1 MLLKDILDDF
11 VRTKPEGKKHTRAGE
26 ARRKEA
32 IGQQQGHEFFEPFQF
47 ISDAAV
53 EAAFDVIAGLLAS
66 FGCTQPNMAKYKA
79 AFEWVLEE
87 HDIMGKD
94 VLKKETQMWVDYHAG
109 TLRARVIYLIRLY
122 RKTPDR
128 SPKIQTL
135 KDILAALEAPAAT
148 AVDASAVDGGQAA
161 PVEDSAEDGE
171 AMVDDPTEEGGQE
184 GSVED
189 SAKDGEAMVED
200 PTEEGGQEASVED
213 SQAMVED
220 PTEEGG
226 QQEIEVVDPKAYPA
240 DRKPLVTEAPTWD
253 SSQAEKLLEDAAAG
267 CTDALPE
274 LQSRLLTRTS
284 QAVAD
289 VAVAVAVEGTR
300 SGAAM
305 KRPAAAALKRK
316 AEEPLEEVDPDEVK
330 EVDGDNDGP
339 GQEADEGQK
348 PKKRSTRT
356 PEEREVLKSLPEL
369 ENYRVL
375 FITGKHTGLPITWK
389 EIVQP
394 CIKAALSLEAG
405 KDLSVVEDAF
415 EKEKECL
422 MKLTAQRRA
431 ELAVKCHVMWRFFSS
446 IRLAAVCTAYQLY
459 PGTRAVAFKRAACAR
474 AAFDQIGVASLPGTT
489 WPTDRLRD
497 TRNTEIL
504 GSPLAC
510 RAEEAVAGTVT
521 RGLGTVTKGLG
532 TVTEG
537 LDMKRGN
544 GANCTASG
552 ADVSQTPIKSP
563 DMKKI
568 RTAADSATTRR
579 VSTKSTPPVPKA
591 VAKKP
596 DSGCGYRCYPCSRF
610 YASTGSQEFGT
621 PGAAMSVD
629 PTPERVQDDWWC
641 DGSWHRGWD
650 HGWYGYTPMS
660 WNGWWA
666 GRGWDDDD
674 SWSATSWQSSSTDT
688 CRWERK
694 DPSMHRMT
702 NHLQSD
708 KSLSRDSLEVLLEKA
723 YEGFSDESD
732 PDVGPPSEGK
742 ESRGS
747 LKSLDSATTL
757 ELGSMSRESLEDEVA
772 DTLVDKGIEL
782 DDGSAD
788 KLPKITVQEDGR
800 ALPST
805 VQEGEKQVP
814 QNTVQV
820 EAEKQVP
827 QSTVQEAEKQVPQST
842 VQEAEKQVPQSTVQ
856 EAEKQV
862 QPQSTVQEA
871 EKQVQPQSTVQEA
884 EKQLQPQNTVQVPEK
899 QVQPQSTVQDPEKQV
914 QPQSTVQVPE
924 KQVQP
929 QSGADTAAGGGQMV
943 KQEPESDDW
952 RRDKYGKLLG
962 PAALYARF
970 YRTGRSLVLRN
981 ASFGIKGPKSPPEV
995 REKMADAERS
1005 EDLANDL
1012 YARHKELEMTLLKV
1026 FDTIKDISDKK
1037 FTNSADMQIEAND
1050 VDENDVH
1057 TAMDALLDEEMPESS
1072 LQPGKPGN
1080 NDNQKPKPQPKPK
1093 KEKTWREKA
1102 QDADKRANKEIIDY
1116 AGFKQAS
1123 NMKAAI
1129 LADVDPAKI
1138 HLEQVKY
1145 KVATAIGQKVSE
1157 VKMEPL
1163 FRELEAALQKFKTV
1177 SEPVRAAER
1186 KVAASEKPPKAT
1198 AKAKAK
1204 GKVAAK

>member
-1 MLLKDILDDF
+1 
-11 VRTKPEGKKHTRAGE
+11 
-26 ARRKEA
+26 
-32 IGQQQGHEFFEPFQF
+32 
-47 ISDAAV
+47 
-53 EAAFDVIAGLLAS
+53 
-66 FGCTQPNMAKYKA
+66 
-79 AFEWVLEE
+79 
-87 HDIMGKD
+87 
-94 VLKKETQMWVDYHAG
+94 
-109 TLRARVIYLIRLY
+109 
-122 RKTPDR
+122 
-128 SPKIQTL
+128 
-135 KDILAALEAPAAT
+135 
-148 AVDASAVDGGQAA
+148 
-161 PVEDSAEDGE
+161 
-171 AMVDDPTEEGGQE
+171 
-184 GSVED
+184 
-189 SAKDGEAMVED
+189 
-200 PTEEGGQEASVED
+200 
-213 SQAMVED
+213 
-220 PTEEGG
+220 
-226 QQEIEVVDPKAYPA
+226 
-240 DRKPLVTEAPTWD
+240 
-253 SSQAEKLLEDAAAG
+253 
-267 CTDALPE
+267 
-274 LQSRLLTRTS
+274 
-284 QAVAD
+284 
-289 VAVAVAVEGTR
+289 
-300 SGAAM
+300 
-305 KRPAAAALKRK
+305 
-316 AEEPLEEVDPDEVK
+316 
-330 EVDGDNDGP
+330 
-339 GQEADEGQK
+339 
-348 PKKRSTRT
+348 
-356 PEEREVLKSLPEL
+356 
-369 ENYRVL
+369 
-375 FITGKHTGLPITWK
+375 
-389 EIVQP
+389 
-394 CIKAALSLEAG
+394 
-405 KDLSVVEDAF
+405 
-415 EKEKECL
+415 
-422 MKLTAQRRA
+422 
-431 ELAVKCHVMWRFFSS
+431 
-446 IRLAAVCTAYQLY
+446 
-459 PGTRAVAFKRAACAR
+459 
-474 AAFDQIGVASLPGTT
+474 
-489 WPTDRLRD
+489 
-497 TRNTEIL
+497 
-504 GSPLAC
+504 
-510 RAEEAVAGTVT
+510 
-521 RGLGTVTKGLG
+521 
-532 TVTEG
+532 
-537 LDMKRGN
+537 
-544 GANCTASG
+544 
-552 ADVSQTPIKSP
+552 
-563 DMKKI
+563 
-568 RTAADSATTRR
+568 
-579 VSTKSTPPVPKA
+579 
-591 VAKKP
+591 
-596 DSGCGYRCYPCSRF
+596 
-610 YASTGSQEFGT
+610 
-621 PGAAMSVD
+621 
-629 PTPERVQDDWWC
+629 
-641 DGSWHRGWD
+641 
-650 HGWYGYTPMS
+650 
-660 WNGWWA
+660 A

-871 EKQVQPQSTVQEA
+871 EKQVQPQSTVPEA

-1116 AGFKQAS
+1116 AGFKQILSSPAAGVAS